1 MRKKVTVVL
10 TTIAIITFGFFIY
23 YVSSTEANK
32 ESDSIVID
40 KDGEVVEPLNEDNG
54 NLGHWWIVIID
65 TKVQMKLI

>member
-1 MRKKVTVVL
+1 MLERSPYEKKVSVVL

-54 NLGHWWIVIID
+54 NLGH
-65 TKVQMKLI
+65 

>member
-1 MRKKVTVVL
+1 MRKKISVVL

-54 NLGHWWIVIID
+54 NLGH
-65 TKVQMKLI
+65 